1 MPLSIDW
8 QQILL
13 HLLNFTLLFAI
24 LYFLLY
30 KPVKNFMEKRSQEY
44 KKQEEDTKN
53 KIAEAENIKTQY
65 EQKLQNAEKEIHA
78 LKQQA
83 EADTAKAAE
92 AKLDD
97 ARAEAEKLIERAK
110 VEAGRERDEILASAQ
125 KEIAQTVEQA
135 AQKIIAESTSQTYDS
150 FLASIERSE
159 SHDK

>member
-1 MPLSIDW
+1 MQAELKNLLDTIAQAEILSNRVITDLRE
-8 QQILL
+8 I
-13 HLLNFTLLFAI
+13 I
-24 LYFLLY
+24 
-30 KPVKNFMEKRSQEY
+30 
-44 KKQEEDTKN
+44 
-53 KIAEAENIKTQY
+53 IIKEVTT
-65 EQKLQNAEKEIHA
+65 
-78 LKQQA
+78 